1 MSALRC
7 ACAGSLALLL
17 AACSLPAPRPPLP
30 SPSPAPTPTPARPEA
45 TPPAPTAPAKVA
57 APALASPWQ
66 RLRDRFELQGCDY
79 RPEVARRAREYTRSP
94 RHFAASWR
102 DAMPFLL
109 LVLDEIER
117 RDLPGELAMLP
128 YVESGYRP
136 LPAKGNVPAGMWQLM
151 PATARG
157 QGLVV
162 RADHDDRLDAVASTR
177 AALDLLERYE
187 RVFED
192 WRLADM
198 AFNSGEFRVRKLV
211 DGGRGEKLD
220 AAQLARLPL
229 SATTHQ
235 HLDRV
240 LALSCIVADPAAHGV
255 VLPEPDENDELQA
268 IELQAAIDLRLAA
281 RLAGLPAD
289 DVRRW
294 NAAHRRN
301 RMATDLPHRLLL
313 PAPAVA
319 RFESNAANVPH
330 ALWADWR
337 EQRAERSG
345 AIGSWAS
352 QLGVPVGV
360 LALANALEPDASVA
374 PSTRL
379 LLPGREAESIADA
392 EPASARPRSHV
403 VARGDTLSGIARRH
417 SLPLRELRR
426 LNPRATGT
434 LRIGQ
439 RLRLAPGAD

>member
-7 ACAGSLALLL
+7 ACAGGLALLL
-17 AACSLPAPRPPLP
+17 AACSLPAPRPAP
-30 SPSPAPTPTPARPEA
+30 PAPAPAPVQPA
-45 TPPAPTAPAKVA
+45 TPPVPPPAPVEAPEVA
-57 APALASPWQ
+57 TVSPWQ
-66 RLRDRFELQGCDY
+66 RLRERFELQGCDY
-79 RPEVARRAREYTRSP
+79 RPEVQRRAREYTRSP
-94 RHFAASWR
+94 RRFAASWR

-109 LVLDEIER
+109 LVLGEIER

-162 RADHDDRLDAVASTR
+162 RGDHDDRLDAIASTR

-211 DGGRGEKLD
+211 EGRAGGKLG
-220 AAQLARLPL
+220 AAELARLPL
-229 SATTHQ
+229 SPITHQ

-240 LALSCIVADPAAHGV
+240 LALACIVADPARHGV
-255 VLPEPDENDELQA
+255 VLPEPDERDELQA
-268 IELQAAIDLRLAA
+268 VDLESAMDLRLAA

-301 RMATDLPHRLLL
+301 RMAADLPHRLLL

-319 RFESNAANVPH
+319 LFRSNAANVPP

-337 EQRAERSG
+337 EQPAERSG

-360 LALANALEPDASVA
+360 LALANALEPQASVA

-379 LLPGREAESIADA
+379 LLPGKEAGPIADA
-392 EPASARPRSHV
+392 EAPPARQRTHV
-403 VARGDTLSGIARRH
+403 VVAGDTLSGIARRH
-417 SLPLRELRR
+417 SIPLRELRR

-439 RLRLAPGAD
+439 HLRLAPGAD

>member
-7 ACAGSLALLL
+7 ACAGAFALLL
-17 AACSLPAPRPPLP
+17 AACSLPAPRP
-30 SPSPAPTPTPARPEA
+30 SPPAAVPTPVVPPPEPV
-45 TPPAPTAPAKVA
+45 PPPSVPLVA
-57 APALASPWQ
+57 APAADRSPWQ
-66 RLRDRFELQGCDY
+66 RLRERFELDGCNY
-79 RPEVARRAREYTRSP
+79 RPEVQRRAREYTRSP

-102 DAMPFLL
+102 NALPFLL

-162 RADHDDRLDAVASTR
+162 RGDHDDRLDAIASTR

-211 DGGRGEKLD
+211 ESRGGGKLSTEE
-220 AAQLARLPL
+220 LSRLPL
-229 SATTHQ
+229 SPITHQ
-235 HLDRV
+235 HLDRM
-240 LALSCIVADPAAHGV
+240 LALSCIVADPSRYGV
-255 VLPEPDENDELQA
+255 VLPEPVERDTLQA
-268 IELQAAIDLRLAA
+268 IELEASMDLRLAA
-281 RLAGLPAD
+281 RLAGLPVD
-289 DVRRW
+289 DLRRW
-294 NAAHRRN
+294 NGAYRRD
-301 RMATDLPHRLLL
+301 RMAADLPHRLLL
-313 PAPAVA
+313 PTTAVA
-319 RFESNAANVPH
+319 RFEANAGNVPP

-337 EQRAERSG
+337 EQRAGRSG
-345 AIGSWAS
+345 AIAGWAG
-352 QLGVPVGV
+352 QFGIPVGV
-360 LALANALEPDASVA
+360 LALANALEPEASVA

-379 LLPGREAESIADA
+379 LLPGKEASSIDDTQAT
-392 EPASARPRSHV
+392 PARDHV
-403 VARGDTLSGIARRH
+403 VVAGDTLSGIARRH
-417 SLPLRELRR
+417 SIPLRELRR
-426 LNPRATGT
+426 LNPRANGT

-439 RLRLAPGAD
+439 RLNLGAGAD